1 MRRQVETTRLHWGLR
16 AALVFGIWSLLGLV
30 PVAQA
35 GDLDLDEMGAA
46 LALPII
52 TDDATE
58 TLIVVTN
65 TAPQALILH
74 INVISNDAS
83 WGSANFS
90 CPVTRSETTLFRFR
104 GIGGSA
110 VVDYECSKL
119 PGVPG
124 GGEFSQSVGTPEGI
138 MFIAIEDPE
147 TGLTLSQNVLFGDA
161 TVIDYAQGGAF
172 SVGAIPFQGVVAAAQ
187 NGDRTYRFDNM
198 EYTAFPGTLASH
210 YVNGA
215 TTSLILFT
223 LDGIVGGGGPPARGN
238 LNFYQGGRATSFAG
252 IFFDCF
258 AIIPLRVS
266 GRDFG
271 FFDLTPRVVS
281 YPNTVHDAFSDGPT
295 ADGQRRVPFHG
306 WIVQEVQSQR
316 SIMGGRVP
324 GFAQF
329 GRTLNQSSTPLIP
342 LPGDVPALVTN

>member
-1 MRRQVETTRLHWGLR
+1 MRLLSGKP
-16 AALVFGIWSLLGLV
+16 ASLLALGIALALSG
-30 PVAQA
+30 VAQA

-52 TDDATE
+52 TDDQTE

-65 TAPQALILH
+65 TAPENLILH

-83 WGSANFS
+83 WGAANFD

-110 VVDYECSKL
+110 VVDYECSRL
-119 PGVPG
+119 AGVPG
-124 GGEFSQSVGTPEGI
+124 GGEFSQFIGTPEGI

-161 TVIDYAQGGAF
+161 TVIDFEQGGAF
-172 SVGAIPFQGVVAAAQ
+172 SVGAIPFQGVNVAAQ
-187 NGDRTYRFDNM
+187 DGDRTYRFDNM

-223 LDGIVGGGGPPARGN
+223 LDGIVGSGGPPARGN
-238 LNFYQGGRATSFAG
+238 MNFYRGGRATSFSG
-252 IFFDCF
+252 IYFDCF
-258 AIIPLRVS
+258 AILPLRVS

-271 FFDLTPRVVS
+271 FFDLTPQAVS

-306 WIVQEVQSQR
+306 WIVQEVQYRQ
-316 SIMGGRVP
+316 SIMGGRIP

-329 GRTLNQSSTPLIP
+329 GRTLNQSTTPLIP
-342 LPGDVPALVTN
+342 LPGDVPSLVTN